1 MEAMTAM
8 LVADGLSEGSITKYQ
23 GILRLLGGEFKDLSF
38 LDNHVSVLYRIKMNG
53 DKPATEHTQK
63 GRLTAVMSVLRIIKA
78 PKELYDVYRAVFDD
92 LNAKLTAFEESGV
105 KNDKQQAYYMTKD
118 EISEKMTWL
127 RESAT
132 CIDNRYYDRV
142 NYLLWSLYTLI
153 PPRRTMDYHLMDVAD
168 RDTGNLSNE
177 KNWYIRSQGLFVFN
191 RHKNWRVSGTERYNI
206 SNNPTMLGVM
216 EFHLHNLPPHERNE
230 QPLLQ
235 IVKGQR
241 CSKNF
246 IGDRLSKIA
255 GKKLGPN
262 ALRHLYAEHNAPS
275 REALDKLLADAAD
288 MGHSIVTHITAYI
301 KKL

>member
-8 LVADGLSEGSITKYQ
+8 LVADGLSEATITKYQ

-38 LDNHVSVLYRIKMNG
+38 LDNHASVLFRIKMNG
-53 DKPATEHTQK
+53 NKQATEHTQK
-63 GRLTAVMSVLRIIKA
+63 GRLTAVMSVLRIVKA
-78 PKELYDVYRAVFDD
+78 PKELYDVYRAVFDT
-92 LNAKLTAFEESGV
+92 LNAKLAAFEESGV
-105 KNDKQQAYYMTKD
+105 KNDKQKEYYMSKD

-153 PPRRTMDYHLMDVAD
+153 PPRRTMDYHLMNIVDS
-168 RDTGNLSNE
+168 DTGNLSKERNYYVR
-177 KNWYIRSQGLFVFN
+177 NRGLFVFN
-191 RHKNWRVSGTERYNI
+191 RHKNWRVSGTETYNI

-216 EFHLHNLPPHERNE
+216 EFHLRNIPPHGGNE

-235 IVKGQR
+235 IIQGRR

-246 IGDRLSKIA
+246 IGERLSKIA

-275 REALDKLLADAAD
+275 REALDKLLADAAA
-288 MGHSIVTHITAYI
+288 MGHGVLTHITAYI